1 MGTADPRITRILT
14 ATTRG
19 DRRAARELLPL
30 LYDELRSLARARMA
44 ALAPGQTL
52 QATALVHEAY
62 LKLVGDTDP
71 GWDSRGHFFAAA
83 SRAMRQILVDQARR
97 KAAVKRGGDQ
107 RRLDVDEIDVA
118 LDVPG
123 DDVVA
128 LNEALETLESEDP
141 RKAQIVMLRQFA
153 GLRREEVAAAL
164 DISVR
169 TVDRE
174 WNYSIARLYQLM
186 TETDKQNDGR

>member
-1 MGTADPRITRILT
+1 MCKADPRITQILT
-14 ATTRG
+14 ASTRG
-19 DRRAARELLPL
+19 DREAAHELLPL

-44 ALAPGQTL
+44 LLAPGQTL

-62 LKLVGDTDP
+62 LKLVGSTDP
-71 GWDSRGHFFAAA
+71 GWDGRGHFFAAA

-97 KAAVKRGGDQ
+97 KGAVKHGGDRQ
-107 RRLDVDEIDVA
+107 RLDIDDVDVVLEG
-118 LDVPG
+118 PG

-128 LNEALETLESEDP
+128 LNEALEKLESEDP

-153 GLRREEVAAAL
+153 GLRREEISAAL
-164 DISVR
+164 GVSVR

-174 WNYSIARLYQLM
+174 WNYGIARLHQLM
-186 TETDKQNDGR
+186 TANG

>member
-1 MGTADPRITRILT
+1 MGTTDPRITQILT

-19 DRRAARELLPL
+19 DREAARELLPL

-44 ALAPGQTL
+44 ALGPGQTL

-62 LKLVGDTDP
+62 LKLVGDADP
-71 GWDSRGHFFAAA
+71 GWDSRGHFFSAA

-97 KAAVKRGGDQ
+97 KAAVKHGGDR
-107 RRLDVDEIDVA
+107 RRLDVDDFE
-118 LDVPG
+118 LPLEGPG

-164 DISVR
+164 GLSMR
-169 TVDRE
+169 TVDRD
-174 WNYSIARLYQLM
+174 WNYSIARLHQLM
-186 TETDKQNDGR
+186 TGAD